1 MPLTKLQFKPGV
13 NTEVTSY
20 TNEMG
25 WRDCDKIRFRFGFPE
40 KIGGWEKY
48 SIVSFLGTAR
58 FLHAWL
64 ALDASEYMAV
74 GTHLKFYIEEG
85 LGFNDITPLRK
96 TTTSTATFAAVNGS
110 STITVTDAAHGA
122 IEGDYVTFADA
133 AGLGGNITATVLNAE
148 YAITE
153 VTSANTYTFTA
164 SATANASDTGNGG
177 ASVIAYY
184 QINIGIDTV
193 VAGSG
198 WGAGTWSRGTW
209 GSAAST
215 VAGGASLRIWK
226 GDNFGE
232 DLVFNIRDGGV
243 YYWDKSV
250 KAPTIG
256 SETGRAVTLSSL
268 DSSAPTVARQI
279 LVSDRDRHVI
289 AFGCNPL
296 GDTVQDKLLIRFSD
310 QESATSWEPTTT
322 NSAGDLLIGNGSEI
336 VAAVETRRELIVITD
351 VGAHSM
357 QFIGPPFTFG
367 ISQITSGTTIMGP
380 NAAVAVGDSVY
391 WMGKDRFYIYDGQV
405 KALPC
410 AVRDTVFDDFNTS
423 QFSKAYAGSNTA
435 FGEIIFFYPSSDS
448 TTNDRYVVYNY
459 NEGIWYFG
467 TLDRTVW
474 LDRGLKTYPVA
485 GSSATSYLYNQELG
499 VDDDGS
505 AMTAYIES
513 SPTGFEAGE
522 DYLFIRRLIP
532 DIDFSQSEASAT
544 KEAVF
549 TIKTQRFPGTGFVGS
564 TASTVSSTTEQS
576 FIRARGRSLG
586 LRVESTGAG
595 VGWRLGSSRVDVR
608 ADGQR

>member
-1 MPLTKLQFKPGV
+1 MPLTKLQFKPGI

-20 TNEMG
+20 TNERG

-40 KIGGWEKY
+40 KMGGWEKY
-48 SIVSFLGTAR
+48 SITSFLGTAR
-58 FLHAWL
+58 YLHAWL

-74 GTHLKFYIEEG
+74 GTHLKFYVEEG
-85 LGFNDITPLRK
+85 LGFNDITPLR
-96 TTTSTATFAAVNGS
+96 TTTTGSATFSAVNGS
-110 STITVTDAAHGA
+110 TTITVTDNAHGA
-122 IEGDYVTFADA
+122 IAGDYVTFSDA
-133 AGLGGNITATVLNAE
+133 VSLGGNITAAVLNAE

-153 VTSANTYTFTA
+153 VTSGNTYTFTA
-164 SATANASDTGNGG
+164 SATANASDTGDGG
-177 ASVIAYY
+177 ASIVAAY

-198 WGAGTWSRGTW
+198 WGAGTWSRGAW

-243 YYWDKSV
+243 YYWDKSL
-250 KAPTIG
+250 KAPTF
-256 SETGRAVTLSSL
+256 GRAVTLSSL
-268 DSSAPTVARQI
+268 DSSAPTVARQVS
-279 LVSDRDRHVI
+279 VSDRDRHVI

-296 GDTVQDKLLIRFSD
+296 GSVVQDKLLIRFSD

-380 NAAVAVGDSVY
+380 NAAIAVGDSVY

-435 FGEIIFFYPSSDS
+435 FGEIIFFYPSSGS

-459 NEGIWYFG
+459 NESIWYFG

-485 GSSATSYLYNQELG
+485 SGTNNYLYNQELG

-532 DIDFSQSEASAT
+532 DIDFSQSDVSAT

-564 TASTVSSTTEQS
+564 IASTVTNTTEQS
-576 FIRARGRSLG
+576 FIRARGRSFG
-586 LRVESTGAG
+586 LRVESTGLG
-595 VGWRLGSSRVDVR
+595 VGWRLGSSRIDVR